1 MVESNK
7 NSVKNQDA
15 NAISEYSEASRSA
28 VIDMLAS
35 RPTKVY
41 SPDEDFRVNPQP
53 TKPKNLAHFPHDSR
67 SSVKNVSSSNST
79 F

>member
-41 SPDEDFRVNPQP
+41 LPDED
-53 TKPKNLAHFPHDSR
+53 FPHDSR